1 MYNYLSPPML
11 QRTLSS
17 QRQKIL
23 ELIFSNHFAHLTAID
38 QVVLIFEGTLKR
50 KICILCTALGDNF
63 NFVVNISQ
71 RLWHLK
77 LTDAVIMTP
86 LCAFP
91 QKANLVGFIEGWK
104 RATRQKSSLMA
115 RTCKFN
121 TLQYIWCLAGI
132 LSRVLIGRWRYLIF
146 GQDIWYLA
154 KLWIWPLSMIFANSS
169 YLYLWWR
176 YLIC

>member
-17 QRQKIL
+17 QRQKMHIL
-23 ELIFSNHFAHLTAID
+23 ELMFSNHFAHLIAID

-50 KICILCTALGDNF
+50 KICILCTASSDNF

-121 TLQYIWCLAGI
+121 TLQFLWCLAGI
-132 LSRVLIGRWRYLIF
+132 LSRVLIGRWRYLILV
-146 GQDIWYLA
+146 QDIWYLA
-154 KLWIWPLSMIFANSS
+154 T
-169 YLYLWWR
+169 
-176 YLIC
+176 

>member
-1 MYNYLSPPML
+1 MKWNRVSVQLNCASDLTPRRNTYVPFISTSMYTYLSPPML

-23 ELIFSNHFAHLTAID
+23 ELMFSNHFAHLTAID

-104 RATRQKSSLMA
+104 RATRQIVHWWQEL
-115 RTCKFN
+115 
-121 TLQYIWCLAGI
+121 
-132 LSRVLIGRWRYLIF
+132 
-146 GQDIWYLA
+146 
-154 KLWIWPLSMIFANSS
+154 ANSIPYNTS
-169 YLYLWWR
+169 DV
-176 YLIC
+176 